1 MKPIYPVLAVGA
13 IFLGTAYW
21 MAQTDEAPLDE
32 QVAEQASV
40 STDAMYDAAARSA
53 QQRSQAQN
61 RQIADATGQTA
72 AEDSAM
78 TDADQLPEEQLTEL
92 NPDYPTMAMRLH
104 EMSARRDGRA
114 FDSAQVRDAL
124 SASAAWNASDDAGA
138 GLDLSDEER
147 NDGREF
153 IEFKRMK
160 LETLVAGDTL
170 ELPISQSGQI
180 YQAEITQALANSDG
194 SVTWHGK
201 LVDELGAVTDESGSA
216 YDVTFTSGQ
225 RMASGGM
232 FTPEGHFVIEAVGE
246 QGWIANAS
254 TLFKFDENE
263 PDYVIPDDLDTHS
276 SNNKLDN
283 RTHD

>member
-13 IFLGTAYW
+13 IFLGTAVW
-21 MAQTDEAPLDE
+21 MSQSGEAPLDE
-32 QVAEQASV
+32 KVPEQASM
-40 STDAMYDAAARSA
+40 STDATSGIDAGPSA
-53 QQRSQAQN
+53 QQPSEHVEQQAAQ
-61 RQIADATGQTA
+61 ATSETA
-72 AEDSAM
+72 SVDSAV
-78 TDADQLPEEQLTEL
+78 TDADLLQEQQLIEL

-104 EMSARRDGRA
+104 EMTARRDGQA
-114 FDSAQVRDAL
+114 FDPAKVRDAL
-124 SASAAWNASDDAGA
+124 AASAAWEPSDDAGA
-138 GLDLSDEER
+138 GLGLTEEER

-170 ELPISQSGQI
+170 ELPLNQSGQT

-216 YDVTFTSGQ
+216 YNVTFTSGQ

-263 PDYVIPDDLDTHS
+263 PDYVIPDDL
-276 SNNKLDN
+276 
-283 RTHD
+283 

>member
-1 MKPIYPVLAVGA
+1 MKPIYPLLAVGA
-13 IFLGTAYW
+13 ISLGTAVW
-21 MAQTDEAPLDE
+21 IFQPDAP
-32 QVAEQASV
+32 
-40 STDAMYDAAARSA
+40 STD
-53 QQRSQAQN
+53 QQVSERAS
-61 RQIADATGQTA
+61 ISADATSGIDAGLTAQQPSVGEGQELPQTTGETA
-72 AEDSAM
+72 SEQSAVA
-78 TDADQLPEEQLTEL
+78 DADLLQEPQLAEL
-92 NPDYPTMAMRLH
+92 NPEYPTMAMRLH
-104 EMSARRDGRA
+104 EMTARRGGQA
-114 FDSAQVRDAL
+114 FDPAQVRDAL
-124 SASAAWNASDDAGA
+124 AASAAWEASDDAGA
-138 GLDLSDEER
+138 GLDLTEEER

-194 SVTWHGK
+194 TVTWHGK
-201 LVDELGAVTDESGSA
+201 LVDELGPVTDESGSA

-263 PDYVIPDDLDTHS
+263 PDYVIPDAL
-276 SNNKLDN
+276 
-283 RTHD
+283 